1 MSNGYQPQ
9 QSKPSSPPHS
19 QQKALTGQKH
29 DEGKPRWELLPWNGM
44 EEVVQVLTYGAEKYA
59 PDNWRQVP
67 NYQSRY
73 TAAALRHISAYM
85 RGEEQDQETGRHHL
99 AHATCCLLFLLEL
112 DCNPAQPVPPRHE

>member
-1 MSNGYQPQ
+1 MNRNQPQ
-9 QSKPSSPPHS
+9 PASGLRT
-19 QQKALTGQKH
+19 QQKAVIGQKH

-112 DCNPAQPVPPRHE
+112 GSNPAQPVPRHE